1 MFRDNNHRSRE
12 VVRAEISALFHT
24 VVASYGMRVGEM
36 ILAVF
41 TVYFSTRLFDPEV
54 YGQMNMIS
62 MVAGIIQ
69 AFGFGWL
76 GSALI
81 RFGKEEYIQTGGVR
95 QTFRVRFILLSA
107 IWVVSV
113 FIFTLFYFVA
123 QGYLEAW
130 IGLPNPFMWVIL
142 LLLILTVLSTEL
154 KGYLNVFGKYT
165 QLAGADLSGQ
175 IVKLGAV
182 VLLYLHYGVSGI
194 GGLIA
199 LTVGGM
205 IAQLLYLSAW
215 LKRDNFYLGRTAG
228 LQDPLRRAV
237 GYSLPALGTSIMGYI
252 YSPIEI
258 FLIRYFVS
266 IKAVGLFSTA
276 NSLNRIFASFVTS
289 FPGLTFPILQG
300 LKANGN
306 QEAMRRY
313 YQRVVPQATVLF
325 APFIGLCLICLPPIL
340 KFFLNER
347 YHPAIGAFLILIYG
361 EIPHL
366 PTALQSS
373 YSYIYDKVSQT
384 IWVMSFQYVFE
395 LGCYFFLIPRIGIE
409 GAAWGWVAAYLAS
422 SVLLT
427 YYVSQEFGACLQSY
441 FAIGLSTLIGI
452 GALLLVGS
460 QIHFELQ
467 LLILCGLI
475 IAAGMATKALKL
487 FESRDVE
494 LLFSIGMPKFLHRP
508 LRFIYEVLG

>member
-1 MFRDNNHRSRE
+1 MFRDNHHRSRE
-12 VVRAEISALFHT
+12 VVRAEISTLFHT
-24 VVASYGMRVGEM
+24 VVASYGMRLGEM
-36 ILAVF
+36 ILAVIA
-41 TVYFSTRLFDPEV
+41 VYFSTRLFDPEV

-76 GSALI
+76 GSVLI
-81 RFGKEEYIQTGGVR
+81 RFGKEEYVQTGGVR
-95 QTFRVRFILLSA
+95 QTFRVRLILLTA

-113 FIFTLFYFVA
+113 FIFTLFYFIA
-123 QGYLEAW
+123 KGYLEAW
-130 IGLPNPFMWVIL
+130 MGLPSRLMWVIL
-142 LLLILTVLSTEL
+142 LLVILTVLSNEL
-154 KGYLNVFGKYT
+154 RGYLNVFGKYT
-165 QLAGADLSGQ
+165 QLAGGDLSSQ

-182 VLLYLHYGVSGI
+182 VVLYLHYGVSGI

-199 LTVGGM
+199 LTVGGVV
-205 IAQLLYLSAW
+205 AQLLYSSAW
-215 LKRDNFYLGRTAG
+215 LKRDNFYLGRTSG
-228 LQDPLRRAV
+228 LRDPLRRTI
-237 GYSLPALGTSIMGYI
+237 GYSLPALGTSIMSYI

-258 FLIRYFVS
+258 FLIRHFVS

-276 NSLNRIFASFVTS
+276 NSLNRIFASFVML

-325 APFIGLCLICLPPIL
+325 APLIGLCVICLPPIM
-340 KFFLNER
+340 KMFLNER

-384 IWVMSFQYVFE
+384 IWVMSLQYVFE
-395 LGCYFFLIPRIGIE
+395 LGCYFVLIPRIGIE
-409 GAAWGWVAAYLAS
+409 GAAWGWVAAYFAS
-422 SVLLT
+422 SLLLT

-441 FAIGLSTLIGI
+441 FSIGLSALIGM
-452 GALLLVGS
+452 GALLLVWS
-460 QIHFELQ
+460 QIYVGFQ
-467 LLILCGLI
+467 LLIMCGFI
-475 IAAGMATKALKL
+475 IITGMATKASKL